1 MGRIRLMAIQQ
12 DLAGLL
18 TGISSTQQAVQP
30 APVAGSKN
38 FAGMFGAQQ
47 AAKLSGGIQ
56 SMTGQTSNQEKL
68 RLALG
73 SLDINKTAD
82 LKKLIQ
88 VMQATGDIKTATA
101 LAAKLQEKTLAATQ
115 REGLIKQAKDLGLD
129 QTAEVLIAGGDMEAG
144 TKQVLEQEERNVIAK
159 QGRKGK
165 LAVAESK
172 NAGQAVYDSIK
183 SGEYDKMSDTLF
195 LETMRGEK
203 ASLKP
208 YKRIVNGVETI
219 APYRINEAG
228 KAYDEDEKKWVNP
241 SELGLLIAP
250 QETKAINQADT
261 VISNLTDGLTTQYLE
276 TFKDA
281 QSAIKVMATNQ
292 STREILSEG
301 VRTGF
306 GTDWANKSLEIINK
320 TGLLPDKYMDGV
332 AASKALMASRSEAVL
347 ASIDIFGGGQGFTE
361 QDRKFLEATK
371 GADASLDG
379 ATINR
384 LLDLEERVAR
394 AAIQLNN
401 DTLEGVM
408 KLAVGRGEDTTSLTN
423 AFYIPQPTQF
433 LQPTQSETPVTE
445 DYSPETLDLLKRM
458 GIPVGGTQ

>member
-1 MGRIRLMAIQQ
+1 MAIQQ

-144 TKQVLEQEERNVIAK
+144 TKQVLEQEERNVVAR
-159 QGRKGK
+159 QGRQGK
-165 LAVAESK
+165 MAVAKAK
-172 NAGQAVYDSIK
+172 NAGQAVYDEIK
-183 SGEYDKMSDTLF
+183 RGKYDKMSDTLF

>member
-1 MGRIRLMAIQQ
+1 M
-12 DLAGLL
+12 L
-18 TGISSTQQAVQP
+18 TGISPQGISPTGNYEQQA
-30 APVAGSKN
+30 
-38 FAGMFGAQQ
+38 M
-47 AAKLSGGIQ
+47 
-56 SMTGQTSNQEKL
+56 
-68 RLALG
+68 ALG
-73 SLDINKTAD
+73 ANASNMMQGGLQGLTGRPDKSLELRKALSALDINKTED

-88 VMQATGDIKTATA
+88 ISQATGDIKTATA
-101 LAAKLQEKTLAATQ
+101 LAAKLQEKTLLATQ

-183 SGEYDKMSDTLF
+183 SGKYDKMSDTLF
-195 LETMRGEK
+195 LETMRGET

-208 YKRIVNGVETI
+208 YKRIVEGVETI

-228 KAYDEDEKKWVNP
+228 KAYDEVEKKWVNP

-408 KLAVGRGEDTTSLTN
+408 KLAAGRGEDTTSLTN

-433 LQPTQSETPVTE
+433 LQPTQGETPVTE
-445 DYSPETLDLLKRM
+445 DYSPEALDLLKRM
-458 GIPVGGTQ
+458 GIPVGGAQ

>member
-1 MGRIRLMAIQQ
+1 MAQ
-12 DLAGLL
+12 DLAGML
-18 TGISSTQQAVQP
+18 TGISPQGISPTGNYEQQA
-30 APVAGSKN
+30 
-38 FAGMFGAQQ
+38 M
-47 AAKLSGGIQ
+47 
-56 SMTGQTSNQEKL
+56 
-68 RLALG
+68 ALG
-73 SLDINKTAD
+73 ANASNMMQGGLQGLTGRPDKSLELRKALSALDINKTED

-88 VMQATGDIKTATA
+88 ISQATGDIKTATA
-101 LAAKLQEKTLAATQ
+101 LAAKLQEKTLLATQ

-129 QTAEVLIAGGDMEAG
+129 QTAEVLIAGGSIEAG

-172 NAGQAVYDSIK
+172 NAGQSVYDSIK
-183 SGEYDKMSDTLF
+183 SGKYDKMSDALF
-195 LETMRGEK
+195 LETMKGETATLK
-203 ASLKP
+203 A
-208 YKRIVNGVETI
+208 YKRIVDGKETI
-219 APYRINEAG
+219 EPYRINEAG
-228 KAYDEDEKKWVNP
+228 KAYDEKTKKWVNP

-250 QETKAINQADT
+250 QETKAINQADN

-281 QSAIKVMATNQ
+281 KSAIKVMATNQ

-401 DTLEGVM
+401 ETLEGVM
-408 KLAVGRGEDTTSLTN
+408 KLAAGRGEDTTSLTN

-433 LQPTQSETPVTE
+433 LQPTQDEASATGG
-445 DYSPETLDLLKRM
+445 YSPETLDLLERM
-458 GIPVGGTQ
+458 GIPVGGDQ

>member
-1 MGRIRLMAIQQ
+1 MAQ
-12 DLAGLL
+12 DLAGML
-18 TGISSTQQAVQP
+18 TGISPQGISPTGNYEQQA
-30 APVAGSKN
+30 
-38 FAGMFGAQQ
+38 M
-47 AAKLSGGIQ
+47 
-56 SMTGQTSNQEKL
+56 
-68 RLALG
+68 ALG
-73 SLDINKTAD
+73 ANASNMMQGGLQGLTGRPDKSLELRKALSALDINKTED

-88 VMQATGDIKTATA
+88 ISQATGDFKTATA
-101 LAAKLQEKTLAATQ
+101 LAAKLQEKTLLATQ

-129 QTAEVLIAGGDMEAG
+129 QTAEVLIAGGSIEAG

-172 NAGQAVYDSIK
+172 NAGQAVYDSINRGK
-183 SGEYDKMSDTLF
+183 YDKMSDTLF
-195 LETMRGEK
+195 LETMKGEK
-203 ASLKP
+203 ATLKA
-208 YKRIVNGVETI
+208 YKRIVDGKETI
-219 APYRINEAG
+219 EPYRINEAG
-228 KAYDEDEKKWVNP
+228 KAYDEKTKKWVNP

-281 QSAIKVMATNQ
+281 KSAIKVMATNQ

-408 KLAVGRGEDTTSLTN
+408 KLAAGRGEDTTPLTN

-433 LQPTQSETPVTE
+433 LQPTQDEASATGG
-445 DYSPETLDLLKRM
+445 YSPETLDLLERM
-458 GIPVGGTQ
+458 GIPVGGDQ

>member
-1 MGRIRLMAIQQ
+1 MAQ
-12 DLAGLL
+12 DLAGML
-18 TGISSTQQAVQP
+18 TGISPQGISPTGNYEQQA
-30 APVAGSKN
+30 
-38 FAGMFGAQQ
+38 M
-47 AAKLSGGIQ
+47 
-56 SMTGQTSNQEKL
+56 
-68 RLALG
+68 ALG
-73 SLDINKTAD
+73 ANASNMMQGGLQGLTGRPDKSLELRKALSALDINKTED

-88 VMQATGDIKTATA
+88 ISQATGDIKTATA
-101 LAAKLQEKTLAATQ
+101 LAAKLQEKTLLATQ
-115 REGLIKQAKDLGLD
+115 REGLIKQAKGLGLD
-129 QTAEVLIAGGDMEAG
+129 QTAEVLIAGGDMEKG
-144 TKQVLEQEERNVIAK
+144 TKQILEQEERNVVAE
-159 QGRKGK
+159 QGRQGK

-172 NAGQAVYDSIK
+172 NAGQAVYDEIK
-183 SGEYDKMSDTLF
+183 RGTYDKMSDTLF
-195 LETMRGEK
+195 LETMKGEK
-203 ASLKP
+203 ATLKA
-208 YKRIVNGVETI
+208 YKRIVGGKETI
-219 APYRINEAG
+219 EPYRINEAG
-228 KAYDEDEKKWVNP
+228 KAYDEKTKKWVNP

-281 QSAIKVMATNQ
+281 KSAIKVMATNQ

-401 DTLEGVM
+401 ETLEGVM
-408 KLAVGRGEDTTSLTN
+408 KLAAGRGEDTTSLTN

-433 LQPTQSETPVTE
+433 LQPTQDEASATGG
-445 DYSPETLDLLKRM
+445 YSPETLDLLERM
-458 GIPVGGTQ
+458 GIPVGGDQ